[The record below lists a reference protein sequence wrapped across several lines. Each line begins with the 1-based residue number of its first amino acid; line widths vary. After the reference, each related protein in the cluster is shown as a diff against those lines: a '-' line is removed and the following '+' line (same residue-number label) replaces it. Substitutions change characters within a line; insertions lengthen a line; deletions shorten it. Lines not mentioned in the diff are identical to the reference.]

1 MEKFY
6 YRKDILEMKKQI
18 RLLIIKNSNKD
29 V

>member
-29 V
+29 I